1 MFVLNNA
8 WKTVIRNKGRNILIV
23 LIVAIIAAAA
33 TIGLAIRNAA
43 DNARETGLANTSV
56 TATISVDRS
65 KLMKQARESQSSDS
79 SGSSSDSSDLSSDSG
94 NSGNVPDFDAMRG
107 ALDSSNLTLADYQ
120 KYAKA
125 SSVPVSSYYSE
136 STGVSGTDSFQP
148 VETSTANAANS
159 SDSSDSSNS
168 DSSNQQGGGPDGQG
182 GGQRGGMGGGP
193 GNMMTSGDFTLTGF
207 SSDTAID
214 NASNGTFTMSSGEV
228 FGYDSAD
235 DGKVIISKTLADFND
250 LAVGDTI
257 TVTNPSDTT
266 LTYELTIC
274 GIYENTTSSNTNAMG
289 PMGGT
294 SQDAD
299 NAIYTSVSTLKS
311 LGLDSDTT
319 ANDDDDNTTTQL
331 NYTYV
336 LSDAADYETFAADV
350 KAAGLDDTYTVQS
363 ADVEQYESS
372 LVPLD
377 NLAKFALTLLIVVL
391 AVGAVVLI
399 VLNLFNIRER
409 KYEVGVLTAIG
420 VKKVKVAAQFV
431 IELLIVTMCG
441 IALGVAGGAV
451 ASVPVSNQLLA
462 SQVSAQESEASSQR
476 QQFGR
481 AADMGGGPGGEQ
493 GGASGSS
500 DSGNSSGSAG
510 SSSGDS
516 SGNSSSNSSG
526 SGPSGNSSSGNEA
539 NGNNA
544 QGGQPSGMPGG
555 MSRAVDYVS
564 EINATVNLS
573 VVGQLVLIGLGLT
586 LISALVGIVF
596 VMRYEPLQILADRS

>member
-33 TIGLAIRNAA
+33 TIGLAIRSAA

-65 KLMKQARESQSSDS
+65 KIMEQARAA
-79 SGSSSDSSDLSSDSG
+79 SSSDSSDSSSSSDSAG
-94 NSGNVPDFDAMRG
+94 DSSSDTAAPDFDSMRS
-107 ALDSSNLTLADYQ
+107 ALEGSSLTLADYQ
-120 KYAKA
+120 KYEKA

-148 VETSTANAANS
+148 VESSSANAANS
-159 SDSSDSSNS
+159 SDSSSSSGSS
-168 DSSNQQGGGPDGQG
+168 DANAGNGQGMQAPDGGQNMG
-182 GGQRGGMGGGP
+182 GRDGGP
-193 GNMMTSGDFTLTGF
+193 GNMMASGDFTLTGF
-207 SSDTAID
+207 SSDTAIA
-214 NASNGTFTMSSGEV
+214 NAANGSFTMSSGSV
-228 FGYDSAD
+228 FGYDESD
-235 DGKVIISKTLADFND
+235 NGKVIISKTLADFNG
-250 LAVGDTI
+250 LSVGDTI
-257 TVTNPSDTT
+257 TVTNPSDTS
-266 LTYELTIC
+266 LTYMLTIC
-274 GIYENTTSSNTNAMG
+274 GIYENSTSSNTNAMG

-311 LGLDSDTT
+311 LGLDADTT
-319 ANDDDDNTTTQL
+319 ANDDNDNTTTQL

-336 LSDAADYETFAADV
+336 LSSADDYETFASDV
-350 KAAGLDDTYTVQS
+350 AAAGLDDTYTVQS

-391 AVGAVVLI
+391 AVGAVVLV

-420 VKKVKVAAQFV
+420 VKKAKVAAQFV

-462 SQVSAQESEASSQR
+462 SQVSAQESEASSQQ

-481 AADMGGGPGGEQ
+481 AADMGGGPGGAA
-493 GGASGSS
+493 GSSPSTGASAGSDPSNSS
-500 DSGNSSGSAG
+500 DSDSTLGN
-510 SSSGDS
+510 
-516 SGNSSSNSSG
+516 
-526 SGPSGNSSSGNEA
+526 GNSSSGSTA
-539 NGNNA
+539 NSRDA
-544 QGGQPSGMPGG
+544 RSGGPFGMN
-555 MSRAVDYVS
+555 RAVDYVS
-564 EINATVNLS
+564 EINATVNLA
-573 VVGQLVLIGLGLT
+573 VVGQLILIGLGLT

>member
-33 TIGLAIRNAA
+33 TIGLAIRSAA

-65 KLMKQARESQSSDS
+65 KLMEQARAA
-79 SGSSSDSSDLSSDSG
+79 SSSDSSDSSGDSSSDTAA
-94 NSGNVPDFDAMRG
+94 PDFDSMRS
-107 ALDSSNLTLADYQ
+107 ALEGSSLTLADYQ
-120 KYAKA
+120 KYEKA

-148 VETSTANAANS
+148 VESSSANAANS
-159 SDSSDSSNS
+159 SDSSDSSDADAGNG
-168 DSSNQQGGGPDGQG
+168 QGMQAPDGGQNMG
-182 GGQRGGMGGGP
+182 GRDGGP

-207 SSDTAID
+207 SSDTAIA
-214 NASNGTFTMSSGEV
+214 NAANGSFTMSSGSV
-228 FGYDSAD
+228 FGYDESGN
-235 DGKVIISKTLADFND
+235 GKVIISKTLADFNN
-250 LAVGDTI
+250 LSVGDTI
-257 TVTNPSDTT
+257 TVTNPSDTS
-266 LTYELTIC
+266 LTYTLTIC
-274 GIYENTTSSNTNAMG
+274 GIYENSTSSNTNAMG

-299 NAIYTSVSTLKS
+299 NAIYTSVSTLQS
-311 LGLDSDTT
+311 LGLDADTT
-319 ANDDDDNTTTQL
+319 ANDDNDNTTTQL

-336 LSDAADYETFAADV
+336 LSSADDYETFASDV
-350 KAAGLDDTYTVQS
+350 AAAGLDDTYTVQS

-391 AVGAVVLI
+391 AVGAVVLV

-420 VKKVKVAAQFV
+420 VKKAKVAAQFV

-462 SQVSAQESEASSQR
+462 SQVSAQESEASSQQ

-481 AADMGGGPGGEQ
+481 AADMGGGPGGDA
-493 GGASGSS
+493 GASQSTGSGTESNSGS
-500 DSGNSSGSAG
+500 DS
-510 SSSGDS
+510 DS
-516 SGNSSSNSSG
+516 TSDN
-526 SGPSGNSSSGNEA
+526 GNSSSGSTA
-539 NGNNA
+539 NSRDA
-544 QGGQPSGMPGG
+544 RSGGPFGMN
-555 MSRAVDYVS
+555 RAVDYVS
-564 EINATVNLS
+564 EINATVNLA
-573 VVGQLVLIGLGLT
+573 VVGQLILIGLGLT

>member
-33 TIGLAIRNAA
+33 TIGLAIRSAA

-65 KLMKQARESQSSDS
+65 KLMEQARAASS
-79 SGSSSDSSDLSSDSG
+79 SGSSSSSDSAGDSSAG
-94 NSGNVPDFDAMRG
+94 NSSSDTAAPDFDSMRS
-107 ALDSSNLTLADYQ
+107 ALEDSSLTLADYQ
-120 KYAKA
+120 KYEKA

-148 VETSTANAANS
+148 VESSSANAANS
-159 SDSSDSSNS
+159 SDSSSSSGSS
-168 DSSNQQGGGPDGQG
+168 DSSDANAGNGQGMQAPDGGQNMG
-182 GGQRGGMGGGP
+182 GRDGGP

-207 SSDTAID
+207 SSDTAIA
-214 NASNGTFTMSSGEV
+214 NAANGSFTMSSGSV
-228 FGYDSAD
+228 FGYDESD
-235 DGKVIISKTLADFND
+235 NGKVIISKTLADFNN
-250 LAVGDTI
+250 LSVGDTI
-257 TVTNPSDTT
+257 TVTNPSDTS
-266 LTYELTIC
+266 LTYTLTIC
-274 GIYENTTSSNTNAMG
+274 GIYENSTSSNTNAMG

-311 LGLDSDTT
+311 LGLDADTT
-319 ANDDDDNTTTQL
+319 ANDDNDNTTTQL

-336 LSDAADYETFAADV
+336 LSSADDYETFASDV
-350 KAAGLDDTYTVQS
+350 AAAGLDDTYTVQS

-391 AVGAVVLI
+391 AVGAVVLV

-420 VKKVKVAAQFV
+420 VKKAKVAAQFV

-462 SQVSAQESEASSQR
+462 SQVSAQESEASSQQ

-481 AADMGGGPGGEQ
+481 AADMGGGPGGDA
-493 GGASGSS
+493 GASPSTGASNGSDPSNSS
-500 DSGNSSGSAG
+500 DS
-510 SSSGDS
+510 DS
-516 SGNSSSNSSG
+516 TSDN
-526 SGPSGNSSSGNEA
+526 GNSSSGSNTGA
-539 NGNNA
+539 RA
-544 QGGQPSGMPGG
+544 GGPFGMN
-555 MSRAVDYVS
+555 RAVDYVS
-564 EINATVNLS
+564 EINATVNLA
-573 VVGQLVLIGLGLT
+573 VVSQLILIGLGLT

>member
-43 DNARETGLANTSV
+43 STARETGLANTSV

-65 KLMKQARESQSSDS
+65 KLMEQARESQSS
-79 SGSSSDSSDLSSDSG
+79 SSSDSSSSEDST
-94 NSGNVPDFDAMRG
+94 PDFDSMRS
-107 ALDSSNLTLADYQ
+107 ALEGSSLTLADYQ
-120 KYAKA
+120 KYEKA
-125 SSVPVSSYYSE
+125 SSVSVSSYYSE

-148 VETSTANAANS
+148 VESSTANAANS
-159 SDSSDSSNS
+159 SSSDSSSS
-168 DSSNQQGGGPDGQG
+168 DSSASGDGQQGPGGEGGGQG
-182 GGQRGGMGGGP
+182 GQGGGP

-207 SSDTAID
+207 SSDTAIA
-214 NASNGTFTMSSGEV
+214 NASNGSFTMSSGEV
-228 FGYDSAD
+228 FGYGESDN
-235 DGKVIISKTLADFND
+235 GKVIISKTLADFNN
-250 LAVGDTI
+250 LSVGDTI
-257 TVTNPSDTT
+257 TVTNPSDTS
-266 LTYELTIC
+266 LTYTLTIC
-274 GIYENTTSSNTNAMG
+274 GIYENSTSSNTNAMG

-319 ANDDDDNTTTQL
+319 ANDDNDDTTTQL

-336 LSDAADYETFAADV
+336 LANADDYETFASDV

-391 AVGAVVLI
+391 VVGAVVLV

-420 VKKVKVAAQFV
+420 VKKATVAAQFV

-462 SQVSAQESEASSQR
+462 SQVSAQESEASSQQ

-493 GGASGSS
+493 QSSSSSANSSS
-500 DSGNSSGSAG
+500 DSAG
-510 SSSGDS
+510 STK
-516 SGNSSSNSSG
+516 SSN
-526 SGPSGNSSSGNEA
+526 A
-539 NGNNA
+539 Q
-544 QGGQPSGMPGG
+544 QGGPGG
-555 MSRAVDYVS
+555 MRQAVNYVS
-564 EINATVNLS
+564 EINATVNLA
-573 VVGQLVLIGLGLT
+573 VVGQLILIGLGLT